1 MWISQT
7 RTGKVQR
14 KLGEFEM
21 GVLLKLAFPF
31 LGHINPVD
39 QCSKDDKFENTLK
52 SYLSFAYSDYD
63 DEPSLHSE
71 IYMT

>member
-1 MWISQT
+1 
-7 RTGKVQR
+7 
-14 KLGEFEM
+14 M

-52 SYLSFAYSDYD
+52 SHLSFAYSDYD
-63 DEPSLHSE
+63 DEPSPHSE